1 MLFRSTA
8 IEAIERRLKFIT
20 PAGTDVKS
28 LFKDLSGL
36 ASTLGADVYDISNA
50 FVTLRNNGLAP
61 TTDRLTAIA
70 NIAKVS
76 GASINDVADALGNVG
91 DAEKLKALERATGD
105 LIKIDEVLNAYGAST
120 GKFAIKY
127 AGQTVQIVSSSKEAV
142 DAITK
147 IGRAHV

>member
-1 MLFRSTA
+1 MTA
-8 IEAIERRLKFIT
+8 EEILTKYYD
-20 PAGTDVKS
+20 TDFDTLLEGNGVAFEFDSGNNS
-28 LFKDLSGL
+28 LTINATGGGG
-36 ASTLGADVYDISNA
+36 GA
-50 FVTLRNNGLAP
+50 
-61 TTDRLTAIA
+61 TDRLTAIA

-147 IGRAHV
+147 IGNTQLGGAAQQSAKTLGGS